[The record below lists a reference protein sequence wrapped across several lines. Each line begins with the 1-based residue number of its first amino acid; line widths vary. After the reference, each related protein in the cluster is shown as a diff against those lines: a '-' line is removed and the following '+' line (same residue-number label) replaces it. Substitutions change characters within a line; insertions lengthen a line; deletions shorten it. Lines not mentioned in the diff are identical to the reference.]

1 MFSIQV
7 ERIIDKPIDFVF
19 AKLSDHAN
27 YAQFKGVEASN
38 LIVEGKL
45 EKNGLGA
52 VREIIA
58 GGANLHEEI
67 VVYEPPFKLGY
78 KVVKSKPLPYDHQL
92 GEITLKE
99 IDGKTHATWRS
110 IGHITILV
118 LGSLY
123 FDKQIQK
130 NGGKAFG
137 SILKQIGN
145 MPSE

>member
-1 MFSIQV
+1 MFSICV
-7 ERIIDKPIDFVF
+7 ERVIDKPIGFVF

-38 LIVEGKL
+38 LIFKGKL
-45 EKNGLGA
+45 EQNGLGA

-67 VVYEPPFKLGY
+67 VAYDPPYKLGY

-110 IGHITILV
+110 VGHITIFV

-137 SILKQIGN
+137 SILKQIGT
-145 MPSE
+145 MPS